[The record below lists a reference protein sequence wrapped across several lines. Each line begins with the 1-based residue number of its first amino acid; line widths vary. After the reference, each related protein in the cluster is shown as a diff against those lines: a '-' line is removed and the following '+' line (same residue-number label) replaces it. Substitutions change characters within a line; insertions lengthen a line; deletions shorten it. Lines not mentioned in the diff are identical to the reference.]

1 MPQAVACVLQRLLF
15 AKPNS
20 GCFPVVILDADQARL
35 SKPTQRPIF
44 SKPVYSQL
52 SERPIGNRNRSTAT
66 DRAKPV
72 KPEGNSQLILS
83 PHHRE
88 DQLEPRQWAT
98 DVAKARVA
106 GAADSWLYVVQ
117 RVVALNPE
125 RIFLHA
131 SLLSNLSTSR
141 ETVPHI

>member
-72 KPEGNSQLILS
+72 KPE
-83 PHHRE
+83 
-88 DQLEPRQWAT
+88 DQLEPRHWAT

-106 GAADSWLYVVQ
+106 GAADSWLCVVQ